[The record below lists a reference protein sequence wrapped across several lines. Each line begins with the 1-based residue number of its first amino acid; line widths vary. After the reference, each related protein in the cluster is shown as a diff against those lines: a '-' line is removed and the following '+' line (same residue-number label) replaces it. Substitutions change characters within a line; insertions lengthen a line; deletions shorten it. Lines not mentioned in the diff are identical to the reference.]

1 MGNSILQLKNMHILY
16 AKQLDKSHCISDEN
30 LKTQLKT

>member
-1 MGNSILQLKNMHILY
+1 MGNGILQLKNMNILY
-16 AKQLDKSHCISDEN
+16 LKQLDKSHCISDEN